1 MRRSPGF
8 ASEDLK
14 SEAPAAFPEFSSGH
28 GQFPRLQLRDS
39 AGFSPASL
47 PSPSGE
53 DTRSYGLEKIGN
65 SYREKSK
72 GRSTAKSTRI
82 QTLALPE
89 WGASSV

>member
-1 MRRSPGF
+1 LDAKEVEGGGMRRSPGF

-53 DTRSYGLEKIGN
+53 DARSYGLEKD
-65 SYREKSK
+65 RKRLQEK
-72 GRSTAKSTRI
+72 I
-82 QTLALPE
+82 
-89 WGASSV
+89 